1 MQSPHHAINPAPTE
15 HRRDTRQVASWPVTI
30 QAGDRRLRLH
40 SLNVSAHGLKVSL
53 ADRTHGDP
61 LEVGL
66 AARLRIEPPAAWPV
80 EVDAIVWRADADGPV
95 FLFVGPRSSVAPSS
109 APS

>member
-1 MQSPHHAINPAPTE
+1 MQSPYRAIDPAPTE
-15 HRRDTRQVASWPVTI
+15 HRRDARQIASWPVTI
-30 QAGDRRLRLH
+30 QAGNRRLRLH
-40 SLNVSAHGLKVSL
+40 SLNVSAHGVKVSL
-53 ADRTHGDP
+53 DGRTHGDA

-80 EVDAIVWRADADGPV
+80 EVDAIVWREDADGPA

-109 APS
+109 ASS